1 MLELQ
6 LLKNN
11 NLLEINID
19 FLARSFL
26 IQPMTSIIIVL
37 NYFVLYSPIQYCP
50 HTVCNYCDIMCVF
63 RNVIIVILRKT

>member
-37 NYFVLYSPIQYCP
+37 KYFVLCLSNIVHIQY
-50 HTVCNYCDIMCVF
+50 
-63 RNVIIVILRKT
+63 VIIVT